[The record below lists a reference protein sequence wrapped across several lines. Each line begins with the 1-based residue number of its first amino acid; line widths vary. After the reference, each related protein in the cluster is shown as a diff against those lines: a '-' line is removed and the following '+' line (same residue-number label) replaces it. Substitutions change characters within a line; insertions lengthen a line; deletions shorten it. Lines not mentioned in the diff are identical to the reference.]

1 MAITLLD
8 NYDDFN
14 FMAILLFLYFV
25 LLGFIV
31 IIILNATAKYKQQNL
46 ISTQP
51 INTVQNTAYVIP
63 LATMG
68 SMASTG
74 AMFF

>member
-14 FMAILLFLYFV
+14 FMTILLFLYFV
-25 LLGFIV
+25 LIGFIV
-31 IIILNATAKYKQQNL
+31 IIILNATAKYKQQNP
-46 ISTQP
+46 ITIQP
-51 INTVQNTAYVIP
+51 INTIQNTAYVIP
-63 LATMG
+63 MATMG
-68 SMASTG
+68 SMASNG